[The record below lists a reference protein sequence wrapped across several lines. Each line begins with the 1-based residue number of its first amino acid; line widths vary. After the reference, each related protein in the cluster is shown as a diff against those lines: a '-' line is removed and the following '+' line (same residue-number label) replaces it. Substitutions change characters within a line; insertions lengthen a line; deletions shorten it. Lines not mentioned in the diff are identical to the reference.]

1 MTFDATFAEF
11 EDYARTFIKLRA
23 VKLKEI
29 LGLSRSDIDDLRQDL
44 TIHLIERMPLYDPEK
59 STPKGFIVM
68 VLNNRIRTIIRLHRE
83 SMEALNLATLS
94 LDEEFSDDDN
104 QPIQRFETIDEEES
118 LLSAG
123 LIRRRM
129 LDHVEMKAD
138 VARFLEKLPKRL
150 LDLCLLLQEK
160 PIAQAARETGLS
172 RQKIHD
178 ELVRMRLLAEQSGLR
193 EYL

>member
-11 EDYARTFIKLRA
+11 EDYASTFIKLRA

-68 VLNNRIRTIIRLHRE
+68 VLNNRIRTIIRLYRE
-83 SMEALNLATLS
+83 SMEALNLTTLS
-94 LDEEFSDDDN
+94 LEEEFSDDDS
-104 QPIQRFETIDEEES
+104 QPIQRFETIDEEEA

-129 LDHVEMKAD
+129 LDHIEMKAD

-150 LDLCLLLQEK
+150 RDLCLLLQEK

>member
-23 VKLKEI
+23 VNLKEI

-68 VLNNRIRTIIRLHRE
+68 VLNNRIRTIIRLYRE

-94 LDEEFSDDDN
+94 LEEEFSDDES
-104 QPIQRFETIDEEES
+104 QPIQRFETIDEEET
-118 LLSAG
+118 LMNAG
-123 LIRRRM
+123 LIRHRT

-150 LDLCLLLQEK
+150 RDLCLLLQEK

-178 ELVRMRLLAEQSGLR
+178 ELVRMRLIAEQSGLR

>member
-178 ELVRMRLLAEQSGLR
+178 ELVRMRLFAEQSGLR

>member
-1 MTFDATFAEF
+1 MTFDATFSDF

-44 TIHLIERMPLYDPEK
+44 TIHLIERMPLFDPKK

-68 VLNNRIRTIIRLHRE
+68 VLNNRIRTIIRLYRE

-94 LDEEFSDDDN
+94 LEEEFSDDES
-104 QPIQRFETIDEEES
+104 QPIQRFEAIDEEET
-118 LLSAG
+118 LMNAG

-129 LDHVEMKAD
+129 LDQVEMKAD
-138 VARFLEKLPKRL
+138 VDRFLERLPKRL
-150 LDLCLLLQEK
+150 RDLCLLLQEK
-160 PIAQAARETGLS
+160 PIAQVSRETGIS
-172 RQKIHD
+172 RQKIHE

-193 EYL
+193 DYL

>member
-1 MTFDATFAEF
+1 MTLDATFAEF

-83 SMEALNLATLS
+83 SMEALNLTTLS
-94 LDEEFSDDDN
+94 LEEEFSDDDS
-104 QPIQRFETIDEEES
+104 QPIQRFETIDAEES

-150 LDLCLLLQEK
+150 QDLCLLLQEK